1 MSYPI
6 LYAKTERK
14 NIPAIAGVA
23 VAGASIVGSTVRNEA
38 PFTTQGLGTL
48 SDCISC
54 TVTEERNGMYELTMQ
69 YPISGVHFSD
79 LEQRAFILAKPNYT
93 DDPQAFRI
101 YKISKPLNGICTIN
115 AQHIS
120 YDMSGLE
127 IPMGITAS
135 NLTYA
140 VQKLSAYSAPFK
152 VKTTKTGATAFKTT
166 APGSVRSWLGGRE
179 GSLLDLYGGEWHW
192 DMFTCTLSSAR
203 GANRGVTIRYGK
215 NLTSLTQEEECSNVY
230 TAVRPYYTDGDGNT
244 ISGDLVRT
252 GIILD
257 APRVLFL
264 DCASYF
270 SSTPTKAQLNAY
282 AQQYITANGLT
293 TPKVSLTLDFVQLQ
307 GLSER
312 VDLCDTVNIQF
323 EALGVSAQAKCIQ
336 TVWDVLKERYTSTT
350 FGDARSNLNDTLA
363 AVQSQVTNST
373 ASAIK
378 TAKSDMERAI
388 DSATAKITGN
398 AGGYVVMHD
407 TDSNGEPDEIL
418 IMDTDDISTATK
430 VWRWNKSGL
439 GYSDTGYDGSYG
451 LAITADGQIVADYVS
466 TGTLDASEVSVVN
479 LDASN
484 INTGTLSADRI
495 AANSIAVSK
504 LTGSI
509 SNNGWSI
516 DLDNGTFT
524 IGNISASNINTGTLT
539 AIAINN
545 GSGTFSVTS
554 AGVVTATSGTIG
566 GFTIDSSSIRSG
578 ALTSTSSGAI
588 GLSTA
593 NFTRSINGTSRSL
606 RFAIGSNFGV
616 SPTGVLYASGGV
628 FNGTIDATGG
638 TIGGWTIN
646 SNSLTNGTIGSSGSF
661 LMGTSNLGTATI
673 ANKSRSDW
681 RFAVGSAFG
690 VTSSGSLYSSD
701 IHLETQH
708 TSISIDDGFTI
719 AGTDADYSTLLTAGK
734 MIMRYPSSGT
744 GASAHGIYI
753 YDSEDELNPIV
764 LNLEQFSVRGRF
776 RVDLVNSLVYTRFPI
791 TINDGTNSITITASS
806 NVATLSYTVVS
817 TF

>member
-23 VAGASIVGSTVRNEA
+23 VAGASIVGSTVQNEA

-244 ISGDLVRT
+244 ISGDLART
-252 GIILD
+252 GITLD
-257 APRVLFL
+257 APRVMFL

-524 IGNISASNINTGTLT
+524 IGNISASNINTGTLS
-539 AIAINN
+539 AARIAANSIAVEKLTGSITNGNWEIN
-545 GSGTFSVTS
+545 
-554 AGVVTATSGTIG
+554 
-566 GFTIDSSSIRSG
+566 
-578 ALTSTSSGAI
+578 
-588 GLSTA
+588 
-593 NFTRSINGTSRSL
+593 
-606 RFAIGSNFGV
+606 
-616 SPTGVLYASGGV
+616 
-628 FNGTIDATGG
+628 
-638 TIGGWTIN
+638 
-646 SNSLTNGTIGSSGSF
+646 LTNGTMTIGTLAVGKITGSITNSGWGLNFTNGTFSIGNLSASNITAGTITGAVTATNFTMTGGSIDITTDNSTFDMINLIYTSNVPGYGDNVYTTKLSSTQLTLSETFYTGTTRTVSIGANYGLIVEHSSGS
-661 LMGTSNLGTATI
+661 
-673 ANKSRSDW
+673 
-681 RFAVGSAFG
+681 
-690 VTSSGSLYSSD
+690 VTRLS
-701 IHLETQH
+701 E
-708 TSISIDDGFTI
+708 TSISLYENNSRT
-719 AGTDADYSTLLTAGK
+719 
-734 MIMRYPSSGT
+734 
-744 GASAHGIYI
+744 IYI
-753 YDSEDELNPIV
+753 
-764 LNLEQFSVRGRF
+764 R
-776 RVDLVNSLVYTRFPI
+776 
-791 TINDGTNSITITASS
+791 NDGVIEAERLSIQDGS
-806 NVATLSYTVVS
+806 NTVEIYPTRISGVQTLNGYSIGNIIGLSYTVVS